1 MAQKIPFFELFTDF
15 SPDFDLRVPL
25 NAAMVTNMV
34 LEPEKRTMTLDMTVR
49 AEMNDSTRE
58 TVEQLLARNYDL
70 KRVDIHVKSTAEAF
84 PDMLKNAGRKVSGSG
99 SVIMGREIAKGRV
112 LPIIELTPKAGH
124 VVVEGKVFKFDCH
137 ETRRAGVWTML
148 LEMTDYEGSLFI
160 RRSMPEREATEL
172 LGKIS
177 VGMWLRV
184 SGRME
189 LSYDGK
195 DMQLNPQ
202 DIMQIDHA
210 ERTDTAEEKRVELH
224 LHTRMSN
231 MDALTDTA
239 AVVKRAIKWG
249 MPAIAI
255 TDHGV
260 AQSFPDAWHTGEG
273 KIKLLYGCE
282 GYFLNNIDDRIC
294 VHGPQDGDFSTEI
307 CCFDIETT
315 GLKVAHDAITE
326 IGAVIL
332 KDGEIVDTFQTF
344 VDPERRLSPEII
356 GLTGITDDMLRGAPK
371 LEDALHAF
379 LAFAGGR
386 PLAAHNAEFDISFIR
401 AGCKKCGIPFEPTY
415 LDSLIFAQNLLP
427 ELGKYKLD
435 IVADHL
441 QLPQFNHHRAS
452 DDAKMLSAIFYKMV
466 DKCFDEGIRDLE
478 AMNKAMSEKAD
489 PLKLRTYHQIIIVKN
504 QVGLKN
510 LYRLVSDSYL
520 KYFRRH
526 PRIPRTQ
533 LEANREGLLIGSACE
548 AGELF
553 TAILENKPEAEIE
566 SIAKFYDYLEIQ
578 PLSNNRFLVDEGR
591 IADDEG
597 LKALNKRIVDLGH
610 RLGIPVCA
618 TCDSHYIDREDALYR
633 NILLA
638 GMKFSDYDRDSR
650 LYFRTTEEML
660 KEFSYLGEDTARE
673 VVIENPNKIADMVEV
688 VRPIPKGNYPPH
700 IDGAEEELT
709 TKCHSLARE
718 MYGDPLPSVVQE
730 RLDKELNSIIKN
742 GFAIMYIIARKLV
755 ENSEA
760 AGYQVGSRG
769 SVGSSFAA
777 TMAGITKVNPLPPHY
792 RCPKCRHSEFFV
804 KGEIG
809 SGFDLPEKNCPECGT
824 EMIRDGHDI
833 PFETFLGFNGDKT
846 PDIDLNFS
854 GDVQADAHRFTE
866 VLFGKGKAFRAGTL
880 GALADKTAFGY
891 VMKYL
896 EEKHVSVNRAECDR
910 MVSGIAGVKR
920 TTGQH
925 PGGIIVVPAEY
936 DVYDFT
942 PIQHPADDPNS
953 DIITTHFAFTYL
965 HDTILKLDILG
976 HDIPTKYKRL
986 EEYTNTNIL
995 DVPMS
1000 DSKVYKL
1007 FTSTEPLGIKPD
1019 ALHECKTGTLGLPE
1033 MGSRF
1038 VRGVLVEANPQ
1049 TFSDLLQISGLTHGT
1064 NVWLGNAE
1072 ELIKDKICTIAD
1084 VIATRDDIMLTL
1096 IHKYDLEKSVA
1107 FKIMEDVRKG
1117 RGLKPEYEEMMIS
1130 KGVPEWYIA
1139 SCKKIKYM
1147 FPKAH
1152 AAAYVI
1158 DALRLGWYKIYYP
1171 VEFYAAYFT
1180 AAPDGFEAQTVL
1192 GGMDAVRR
1200 ELEKLKK
1207 LGTDMSQKEAA
1218 NYDALQLV
1226 LEYYA
1231 RGLKF
1236 LPIDLYKSH
1245 AYKFLPEDGK
1255 IRLPFSSLSGLGE
1268 NAAANIMEARDR
1280 CEIVSIDQLK
1290 REAKLSKTIVD
1301 MLMEQGVLNELNETN
1316 QITIFSA
1323 KDKRDAEKLAA
1334 ENAPKESES
1343 TEKAEKISDIEQI
1356 SMF

>member
-112 LPIIELTPKAGH
+112 LPISELTPKAGH

-435 IVADHL
+435 
-441 QLPQFNHHRAS
+441 
-452 DDAKMLSAIFYKMV
+452 LS
-466 DKCFDEGIRDLE
+466 
-478 AMNKAMSEKAD
+478 
-489 PLKLRTYHQIIIVKN
+489 
-504 QVGLKN
+504 
-510 LYRLVSDSYL
+510 
-520 KYFRRH
+520 
-526 PRIPRTQ
+526 
-533 LEANREGLLIGSACE
+533 LI
-548 AGELF
+548 
-553 TAILENKPEAEIE
+553 
-566 SIAKFYDYLEIQ
+566 
-578 PLSNNRFLVDEGR
+578 
-591 IADDEG
+591 
-597 LKALNKRIVDLGH
+597 
-610 RLGIPVCA
+610 
-618 TCDSHYIDREDALYR
+618 
-633 NILLA
+633 NI
-638 GMKFSDYDRDSR
+638 
-650 LYFRTTEEML
+650 
-660 KEFSYLGEDTARE
+660 
-673 VVIENPNKIADMVEV
+673 
-688 VRPIPKGNYPPH
+688 
-700 IDGAEEELT
+700 
-709 TKCHSLARE
+709 
-718 MYGDPLPSVVQE
+718 
-730 RLDKELNSIIKN
+730 
-742 GFAIMYIIARKLV
+742 
-755 ENSEA
+755 
-760 AGYQVGSRG
+760 
-769 SVGSSFAA
+769 
-777 TMAGITKVNPLPPHY
+777 
-792 RCPKCRHSEFFV
+792 
-804 KGEIG
+804 
-809 SGFDLPEKNCPECGT
+809 
-824 EMIRDGHDI
+824 
-833 PFETFLGFNGDKT
+833 
-846 PDIDLNFS
+846 
-854 GDVQADAHRFTE
+854 
-866 VLFGKGKAFRAGTL
+866 
-880 GALADKTAFGY
+880 
-891 VMKYL
+891 
-896 EEKHVSVNRAECDR
+896 
-910 MVSGIAGVKR
+910 
-920 TTGQH
+920 
-925 PGGIIVVPAEY
+925 
-936 DVYDFT
+936 
-942 PIQHPADDPNS
+942 
-953 DIITTHFAFTYL
+953 
-965 HDTILKLDILG
+965 
-976 HDIPTKYKRL
+976 
-986 EEYTNTNIL
+986 
-995 DVPMS
+995 
-1000 DSKVYKL
+1000 
-1007 FTSTEPLGIKPD
+1007 
-1019 ALHECKTGTLGLPE
+1019 
-1033 MGSRF
+1033 
-1038 VRGVLVEANPQ
+1038 
-1049 TFSDLLQISGLTHGT
+1049 
-1064 NVWLGNAE
+1064 
-1072 ELIKDKICTIAD
+1072 
-1084 VIATRDDIMLTL
+1084 
-1096 IHKYDLEKSVA
+1096 
-1107 FKIMEDVRKG
+1107 
-1117 RGLKPEYEEMMIS
+1117 
-1130 KGVPEWYIA
+1130 
-1139 SCKKIKYM
+1139 
-1147 FPKAH
+1147 
-1152 AAAYVI
+1152 
-1158 DALRLGWYKIYYP
+1158 
-1171 VEFYAAYFT
+1171 
-1180 AAPDGFEAQTVL
+1180 
-1192 GGMDAVRR
+1192 
-1200 ELEKLKK
+1200 
-1207 LGTDMSQKEAA
+1207 
-1218 NYDALQLV
+1218 
-1226 LEYYA
+1226 
-1231 RGLKF
+1231 
-1236 LPIDLYKSH
+1236 
-1245 AYKFLPEDGK
+1245 
-1255 IRLPFSSLSGLGE
+1255 
-1268 NAAANIMEARDR
+1268 
-1280 CEIVSIDQLK
+1280 
-1290 REAKLSKTIVD
+1290 
-1301 MLMEQGVLNELNETN
+1301 
-1316 QITIFSA
+1316 
-1323 KDKRDAEKLAA
+1323 
-1334 ENAPKESES
+1334 
-1343 TEKAEKISDIEQI
+1343 
-1356 SMF
+1356 